1 MNLLEFRNKIIS
13 SENNKIENDSFFS
26 EEITIFNILN
36 GIFKNDDILS
46 INIDSAKKFI
56 SVEVS
61 SEEMVNHIETRLN
74 NQIVPGA
81 YHPLYRVHIKCDGTK
96 FNIYLT
102 DDI

>member
-1 MNLLEFRNKIIS
+1 MNLLEFRNRIIS
-13 SENNKIENDSFFS
+13 SENNKVENDSFFS

-36 GIFKNDDILS
+36 GIFKDDNILS
-46 INIDSAKKFI
+46 ININSEKKFI
-56 SVEVS
+56 SVEVF
-61 SEEMVNHIETRLN
+61 SEEMAKYAENKLN

-81 YHPLYRVHIKCDGTK
+81 YHPLYRIHIECDRNK